1 MADSNSFFG
10 IEGLSINF
18 NNLNGILSGSSAVD
32 LYELSK
38 KNGSKQDLYEFL
50 GSSSTG
56 VLGTDSFDKTCGS
69 LLVLSASDLHLPDY
83 VSNGSVG
90 QFTFQFDLT
99 VRNLDSVNITP
110 EMLVITENTG
120 VFVTQSGQSSV
131 MTSLMTKDTVL
142 NATMNQHG
150 ESSQYVNKQN
160 GDMVASS
167 VKNIPLLNQSMTG
180 SGARSGAGVRSG
192 GAFSGGAFQ

>member
-1 MADSNSFFG
+1 MNS
-10 IEGLSINF
+10 LVVHQ
-18 NNLNGILSGSSAVD
+18 L
-32 LYELSK
+32 
-38 KNGSKQDLYEFL
+38 
-50 GSSSTG
+50 G

-69 LLVLSASDLHLPDY
+69 LLVLSASDLHLPDFI
-83 VSNGSVG
+83 SNGSVG
-90 QFTFQFDLT
+90 QFSFQFQLT
-99 VRNLDSVNITP
+99 IRNLDSVNITP

-131 MTSLMTKDTVL
+131 MTSLMTKQTVMDS
-142 NATMNQHG
+142 TMNQHG

-167 VKNIPLLNQSMTG
+167 VKNIPLLNQSKMTG

-192 GAFSGGAFQ
+192 GAFSGWWSIPIILMFFILF